1 MTPLKIFKI
10 KPEERIQSAIALIV
24 IIALNALFI
33 YRMHELFM
41 QPGFGPYFKTFER
54 ELHLSGY
61 DPLTYMGVTDW
72 DAVYQVYRHPLLSF
86 MIWPLWLINQAL
98 TWMLGVNCVQYL
110 VAAVLIR
117 VAAMGCHTTYC
128 IFLLVCI
135 YTDVSHSARS
145 LYYINVPVAR
155 NALYLRRM
163 YQET

>member
-10 KPEERIQSAIALIV
+10 KPEERIQSAIALII

-86 MIWPLWLINQAL
+86 MIWPLWLINQTL

-110 VAAVLIR
+110 VAALLI
-117 VAAMGCHTTYC
+117 GCTY
-128 IFLLVCI
+128 
-135 YTDVSHSARS
+135 YS
-145 LYYINVPVAR
+145 
-155 NALYLRRM
+155 
-163 YQET
+163 